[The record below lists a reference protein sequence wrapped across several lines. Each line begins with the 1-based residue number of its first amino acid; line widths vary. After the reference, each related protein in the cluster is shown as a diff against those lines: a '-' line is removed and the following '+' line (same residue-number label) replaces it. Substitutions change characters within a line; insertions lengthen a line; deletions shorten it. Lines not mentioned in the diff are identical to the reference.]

1 MGAEWRREEFAS
13 GGKKNNV
20 KCQTPDRPRA
30 VSCVPVPS
38 SHCEGA
44 ELRGADVGNFKQKPS
59 SEMFSE
65 KAGNGP
71 LGKGWRVQSVSL
83 EEMGWGDAD
92 FAG

>member
-1 MGAEWRREEFAS
+1 M
-13 GGKKNNV
+13 
-20 KCQTPDRPRA
+20 
-30 VSCVPVPS
+30 PS

-65 KAGNGP
+65 MAGNGP
-71 LGKGWRVQSVSL
+71 RGTGWRVQSVSL